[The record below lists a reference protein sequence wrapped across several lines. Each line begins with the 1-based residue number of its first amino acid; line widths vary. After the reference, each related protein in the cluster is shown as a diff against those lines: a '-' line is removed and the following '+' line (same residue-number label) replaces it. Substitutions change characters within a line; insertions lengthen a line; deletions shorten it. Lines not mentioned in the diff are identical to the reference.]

1 MVAAEAKKRRTSI
14 SRWIAAGLDVVTVSR
29 MAGHARPSITLDIYA
44 DEFEKAKRGA
54 EIRARLESGTNI
66 SIADDWSP

>member
-54 EIRARLESGTNI
+54 EIRAQLESGTNI